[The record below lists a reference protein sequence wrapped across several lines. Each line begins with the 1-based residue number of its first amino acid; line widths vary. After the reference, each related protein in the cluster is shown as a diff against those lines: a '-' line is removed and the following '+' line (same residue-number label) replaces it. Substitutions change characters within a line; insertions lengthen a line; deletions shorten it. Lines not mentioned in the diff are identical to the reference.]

1 MDPLEASGHDARALF
16 SEPRVLEAGYGS
28 TLELAFRSVVDT
40 LGFAP
45 GSPELVLERVFRHCR
60 DGLYQYLFIR
70 TNEKRALEILTRLET
85 EMLSDETLLAPPG
98 PRAKL
103 FARARVELKGAVE
116 PRFAPDDSVWWRRS
130 GSRRAYLNGLAKL
143 RSSLDAREFEI
154 AELVHTRR
162 LRHEEIA
169 YLLGEPVE
177 AVESTLLEVESRA
190 IALLGEY
197 PGSYS
202 GTLGGALLEAFALRG
217 SIRPPNRKAPIL
229 KDGDVVAGR
238 YRIERHLG
246 AGASADV
253 YRAADL
259 EVPDHIV
266 ALKLFRRPAADEAA
280 REAALREM
288 RLIASVS
295 HPSVV
300 QFKDHGWHEGR
311 AFFVMPFYRGET
323 LRERLRRGPLSRMEA
338 KRIFVPLAEALA
350 TMHRSGVRHQDIK
363 PENIFLARF
372 HEDEDGE
379 ILPVLLDLGVAAKD
393 AENVLAG
400 TPNYFA
406 PEIAARFAREPD
418 PPHITNKADV
428 FSLAL
433 ALRNA
438 LSPSA
443 EEGVPG
449 GAVDAFIK
457 YRARFAPE
465 PPEGEDLAYL
475 APYFERW
482 LNLAPDAR
490 PDAEELARELAIL
503 SAPEERRARTVAM
516 LRWLVPTV
524 VMLVGLFG
532 AAAFALS
539 KEADLQRLE
548 AERAREIAALERSRA
563 EEARQRAS
571 RVREDLDQALEA
583 SRALEADIARL
594 EEAYQSSR
602 LTRQE
607 LAAKLARAEGELTL
621 LAQQHEETTRRLNY
635 ELRRTR
641 EARDGLKAE
650 LEEAQASLS
659 EEKASLEAERHR
671 SSELVNELAST
682 RGDLEEAKGR
692 ISALEQTITA
702 VRTSL
707 ENEIREAA
715 ARERDLRD
723 EIARRDAEIRALSAP
738 QR

>member
-1 MDPLEASGHDARALF
+1 M
-16 SEPRVLEAGYGS
+16 
-28 TLELAFRSVVDT
+28 ELAFRSVVDT
-40 LGFAP
+40 IGFAP
-45 GSPELVLERVFRHCR
+45 DAPELVIERVLRHCR
-60 DGLYQYLFIR
+60 EGLYQYLVIR
-70 TNEKRALEILTRLET
+70 TNEKAALSTLSKLEA
-85 EMLSDETLLAPPG
+85 ELIDDESLLAAPG
-98 PRAKL
+98 PRAQL
-103 FARARVELKGAVE
+103 YARARASLGEALE
-116 PRFAPDDSVWWRRS
+116 PRFSPNDRIWWRRA
-130 GSRRAYLNGLAKL
+130 GSKRAYLTALGKL
-143 RSSLDAREFEI
+143 RGSLSAREFEI

-169 YLLGEPVE
+169 YIVSETIESVE
-177 AVESTLLEVESRA
+177 ATLLEVEAKA

-197 PGSYS
+197 PDSYT
-202 GTLGGALLEAFALRG
+202 GTLGGALLEAFALR
-217 SIRPPNRKAPIL
+217 SSERPPKSKAPIL
-229 KDGDVVAGR
+229 RDGEIVAGR
-238 YRIERHLG
+238 YRIDRHLG

-253 YRAADL
+253 YRAFDL

-266 ALKLFRRPAADEAA
+266 ALKLFRRPAADDAA

-323 LRERLRRGPLSRMEA
+323 LRERLAKGPLSRIEA
-338 KRIFVPLAEALA
+338 KRIFIPLAEALA
-350 TMHRSGVRHQDIK
+350 TMHKSGVRHQDIK

-438 LSPSA
+438 LSRDP

-457 YRARFAPE
+457 YRARFAPA
-465 PPEGEDLAYL
+465 PPRGDDLNYL
-475 APYFERW
+475 ASSFERW

-490 PDAEELARELAIL
+490 PDAEEFARELAIL
-503 SAPEERRARTVAM
+503 SAPEERRARTAAT

-548 AERAREIAALERSRA
+548 AERAREIAAQERSRA
-563 EEARQRAS
+563 EEARERAV

-594 EEAYQSSR
+594 EDAYQSSR

-621 LAQQHEETTRRLNY
+621 LAQQHEETTRRLGA

-641 EARDGLKAE
+641 ESRDSYKTD
-650 LEEAQASLS
+650 LEETQTALS
-659 EEKASLEAERHR
+659 DERNALEGERAR
-671 SSELVNELAST
+671 SSALVDELASA
-682 RGDLEEAKGR
+682 RGDLEEARGR

-715 ARERDLRD
+715 ARERELRD
-723 EIARRDAEIRALSAP
+723 QIARRDSEIRALRSAP
-738 QR
+738 